1 MEYRGVFALSLHS
14 IKNELFSDSY
24 GTFNNNTVR
33 IAGSEDFNQNL
44 KYNYKYKSVES
55 VLFDVHLRINKQF
68 PDGVLH
74 AKFLFVKLNDLT
86 DIENVSPS
94 CHQTTIMLSCNYSK
108 LTMDR
113 ISAFITPL
121 RHLFHRPKSTFK
133 PNGLKTDTFSEFWK
147 IQGHFRFN

>member
-1 MEYRGVFALSLHS
+1 M
-14 IKNELFSDSY
+14 
-24 GTFNNNTVR
+24 R

-133 PNGLKTDTFSEFWK
+133 PNGLKTGTFSEFWK